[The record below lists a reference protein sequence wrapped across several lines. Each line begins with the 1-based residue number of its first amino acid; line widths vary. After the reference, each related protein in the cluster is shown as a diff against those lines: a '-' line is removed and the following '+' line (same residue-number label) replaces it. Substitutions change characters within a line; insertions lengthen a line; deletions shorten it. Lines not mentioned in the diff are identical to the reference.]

1 MKRILIV
8 DDEPHMTHVLK
19 LYLQRVG
26 YAVETVPNGQVA
38 LASVLN
44 NAPDVMVTD
53 INMPLMT
60 GKELCLSI
68 EAQYPQR
75 TFPIF
80 VMTSMTDREH
90 RDWTQKIDNLKFL
103 EKPLSMRAL
112 TRELDKHFA
121 NINLEIANVDRGAT
135 HV

>member
-19 LYLQRVG
+19 LHLQRSG
-26 YAVETVPNGQVA
+26 YEVETAPNGKVA
-38 LASVLN
+38 LESVLKS
-44 NAPDVMVTD
+44 APDVMVTD
-53 INMPLMT
+53 IQMPLMT
-60 GKELCLSI
+60 GQELCLAL
-68 EAQYPQR
+68 EAQYPER

-90 RDWTQKIDNLKFL
+90 REWTAQIKTLKFL

-112 TRELDKHFA
+112 TRELDLHF
-121 NINLEIANVDRGAT
+121 GAA
-135 HV
+135 HE

>member
-19 LYLQRVG
+19 LYLQRAG
-26 YAVETVPNGQVA
+26 YSVETVPNGQVA
-38 LASVLN
+38 LASILK

-53 INMPLMT
+53 IQMPIMT
-60 GKELCLSI
+60 GKELCLAL
-68 EAQYPQR
+68 EEQYPER
-75 TFPIF
+75 MFPIF
-80 VMTSMTDREH
+80 VMTSMVDREH
-90 RDWTQKIDNLKFL
+90 REWTQKINNLKFL

-112 TRELDKHFA
+112 TRELDKHFGIESLA
-121 NINLEIANVDRGAT
+121 SAVASGVAS

>member
-26 YAVETVPNGQVA
+26 YSVETVPNGQVA
-38 LASVLN
+38 LASVLK

-53 INMPLMT
+53 IQMPIMT
-60 GKELCLSI
+60 GKELCLAL
-68 EAQYPQR
+68 EEQYPER
-75 TFPIF
+75 IFPIF
-80 VMTSMTDREH
+80 VMTSMVDREH
-90 RDWTQKIDNLKFL
+90 REWTQKINNLKFL

-112 TRELDKHFA
+112 IRELDKHFGTENLASA
-121 NINLEIANVDRGAT
+121 NTSGVAS

>member
-19 LYLQRVG
+19 LHLQRSG
-26 YAVETVPNGQVA
+26 YAVEAAANGKIA

-53 INMPLMT
+53 IQMPLMT
-60 GKELCLSI
+60 GQELCLAI
-68 EAQYPQR
+68 EELYPER

-90 RDWTQKIDNLKFL
+90 REWTAKIKNLKFL

-112 TRELDKHFA
+112 TRELDKHFGAA
-121 NINLEIANVDRGAT
+121 NE
-135 HV
+135 

>member
-19 LYLQRVG
+19 LYLQRAG
-26 YAVETVPNGQVA
+26 YSVETVPNGQVA
-38 LASVLN
+38 LASVLK

-53 INMPLMT
+53 IQMPLMT
-60 GKELCLSI
+60 GKELCLAL
-68 EAQYPQR
+68 EEQYPQR
-75 TFPIF
+75 TFQIF

-90 RDWTQKIDNLKFL
+90 REWTQKINKLKFL

-112 TRELDKHFA
+112 TRELDIYF
-121 NINLEIANVDRGAT
+121 GAAENT
-135 HV
+135 SNENGGASHA